1 MNLAILIETNRASL
15 TANQQKIADFVLGN
29 PFHVATMGIEDLAK
43 ATETSPA
50 TITRFVRAL
59 GCGSFAEFRG
69 FAVQGYQSLL
79 RPVENV
85 DRARQI
91 PPEQIVEDS
100 LANAAGAVRQLS
112 STCGDVNWEEI
123 AARMVSAPRV
133 GFLGFGVSANMLQY
147 LADKTVSVVR
157 SQVILN
163 GTGGLERDAQKM
175 LRFGP
180 EDMVIAMALPRYS
193 QATLDFLKIA
203 RGRGVHCVVVTDS
216 ASSPLCALGHE
227 TILVPAS
234 HPVLHSSPIAA
245 LAVFE
250 ALIAVITAHHQSV
263 SDAASMAHSLMPY
276 LYADDERR
284 PLSKPGNTNDSEV
297 E

>member
-1 MNLAILIETNRASL
+1 MTLALLIETSRSKL
-15 TANQQKIADFVLGN
+15 TANQQKIADFVLAN
-29 PFHVATMGIEDLAK
+29 PFPVATMGIEDLAK
-43 ATETSPA
+43 ATATSPA

-59 GCGSFAEFRG
+59 GCGSFAEFRA

-79 RPVENV
+79 RPVESV

-91 PPEQIVEDS
+91 PPHQIVEDS
-100 LANAAGAVRQLS
+100 LENAASAVRQLS
-112 STCGDVNWEEI
+112 ATSGDVNWEEI

-157 SQVILN
+157 SQVVLN

-203 RGRGVHCVVVTDS
+203 RGRGVHCVVITDS
-216 ASSPLCALGHE
+216 ASSPLCAFGHE
-227 TILVPAS
+227 KILVPAS

-263 SDAASMAHSLMPY
+263 SDAVSTARSLMPY
-276 LYADDERR
+276 LYADDASR
-284 PLSKPGNTNDSEV
+284 PQSKSGTTNDNEA

>member
-1 MNLAILIETNRASL
+1 VTLALLIETRRADL
-15 TANQQKIADFVLGN
+15 TANQQRIADFVLAN

-50 TITRFVRAL
+50 TMTRFVRAL

-91 PPEQIVEDS
+91 SPQQIVEDS
-100 LANAAGAVRQLS
+100 LANAANAVQQLS
-112 STCGDVNWEEI
+112 ATSREINWEEI

-250 ALIAVITAHHQSV
+250 TLIAVITAHHQSV
-263 SDAASMAHSLMPY
+263 SDAVSVARYLMPY
-276 LYADDERR
+276 LYADDESQ
-284 PLSKPGNTNDSEV
+284 PQSKSGNTNVNEV

>member
-1 MNLAILIETNRASL
+1 MALALLIETSRSKL
-15 TANQQKIADFVLGN
+15 TANQQKIADFVLAN
-29 PFHVATMGIEDLAK
+29 PFPVATMGIEDLAK
-43 ATETSPA
+43 ATSTSPA

-79 RPVENV
+79 RPVESV

-91 PPEQIVEDS
+91 PPHQIVEDS
-100 LANAAGAVRQLS
+100 LENAANAVKQLS
-112 STCGDVNWEEI
+112 ATCGDVNWEEI
-123 AARMVSAPRV
+123 AARIVSAPRV

-203 RGRGVHCVVVTDS
+203 RGRGVHCTVITDS

-227 TILVPAS
+227 KILVPSS

-263 SDAASMAHSLMPY
+263 SDAVSMARSLMPY
-276 LYADDERR
+276 LYADDGNRTR
-284 PLSKPGNTNDSEV
+284 SKSGTTNVNEV